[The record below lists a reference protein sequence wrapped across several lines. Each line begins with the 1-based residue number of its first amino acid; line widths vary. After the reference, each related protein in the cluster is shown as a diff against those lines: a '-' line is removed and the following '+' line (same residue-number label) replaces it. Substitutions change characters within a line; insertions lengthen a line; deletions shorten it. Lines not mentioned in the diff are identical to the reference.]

1 MAEEEPGEGE
11 DPRKSIQQVG
21 GRDELNLA
29 EFPISLLS
37 DRVPSG
43 VKTLVF
49 EDQVFDQ
56 QAGEIVK
63 RKLTITGSDAYGL
76 PTATD
81 DEILVALI
89 QLTKLANG
97 FTDRLV
103 HFTRYEILKLLGWSD
118 EGRNY
123 ARIEESLNRWMGVTL
138 YYDKAWWNK
147 EAKNW
152 VSEKF
157 HFLETVSLLDRD
169 DRRRLRAKKQ
179 QKFAFSSF
187 RWNETIFQSFRAEN
201 LKRLN
206 VEVYFSLKSAISK
219 RVYRFLDKRFYHRN
233 RWEFDLREFALEHIG
248 LSRSYSDNG
257 KIKEKLQ
264 PAIDELTEIGFL
276 TPMSREERYTKVGR
290 SRWKITLVQ
299 KGPVFAA
306 ESSQISA
313 PSDLET
319 ALIGRGVT
327 PTTAAELVRAYPA
340 DLIVTQLEAFDWLR
354 TTKDKRASKSPGGY
368 LTDSIR
374 KNYTAPKGFE
384 SKADQAKRLEAERGR
399 IRRAEETKAR
409 AEAAERAREE
419 AEQARIK
426 TFWDALSE
434 PDRESLRA
442 EALAQANPFYAQQYR
457 RSQKDPASAERY
469 LKLIIGIHIAA
480 LLDSQAAEGPSEGA
494 RSPA

>member
-1 MAEEEPGEGE
+1 MAEEEPREGE
-11 DPRKSIQQVG
+11 APRKSIQQVG

-103 HFTRYEILKLLGWSD
+103 HFTRYEILKILGWSD

-169 DRRRLRAKKQ
+169 DRRRLKAKQ
-179 QKFAFSSF
+179 QEFAFSSF

-206 VEVYFSLKSAISK
+206 VEIYFSLKSAISK
-219 RVYRFLDKRFYHRN
+219 RVYRFLDKRFYHRS
-233 RWEFDLREFALEHIG
+233 RWDFDLREFALEHIG

-276 TPMSREERYTKVGR
+276 IPMSREERYTKVGR

-299 KGPVFAA
+299 KGPSFAA
-306 ESSQISA
+306 EPSQTSA
-313 PSDLET
+313 TSDLEA

-327 PTTAAELVRAYPA
+327 PTTAAELVKAYPT
-340 DLIVTQLEAFDWLR
+340 DVIETQLEAFDWLR

-384 SKADQAKRLEAERGR
+384 SKAVQAKRLEAEKERK
-399 IRRAEETKAR
+399 RRDEEAKAQ

-419 AEQARIK
+419 AEQARISAY
-426 TFWDALSE
+426 WDSLSSDEREALKEEALSN
-434 PDRESLRA
+434 A
-442 EALAQANPFYAQQYR
+442 GPFYVQQYR
-457 RSQKDPASAERY
+457 RNQKDPASAERY
-469 LKLIIGIHIAA
+469 LKLIIQIHIAA
-480 LLDSQAAEGPSEGA
+480 LLDREPKAQANG
-494 RSPA
+494 

>member
-1 MAEEEPGEGE
+1 MTGEESKEDE
-11 DPRKSIQQVG
+11 DPRKVIRQLG

-76 PTATD
+76 PTAID

-97 FTDRLV
+97 FSNRLV
-103 HFTRYEILKLLGWSD
+103 HFSRYEILKLLGWSD

-157 HFLETVSLLDRD
+157 HFLDNVSLLDQE
-169 DRRRLRAKKQ
+169 DRRRFRAKKQ
-179 QKFAFSSF
+179 HEFAFSSF
-187 RWNETIFQSFRAEN
+187 RWNETIFQSFQAEN

-206 VEVYFSLKSAISK
+206 VDVYFSLKSAISK
-219 RVYRFLDKRFYHRN
+219 RVYRFLDKRFYHRS

-264 PAIDELTEIGFL
+264 PALDELTEIGFL
-276 TPMSREERYTKVGR
+276 IPMSREERYTKVGR

-299 KGPVFAA
+299 KGPTLIA
-306 ESSQISA
+306 EHSQITV
-313 PSDLET
+313 PSELE
-319 ALIGRGVT
+319 AVLVDRGVT
-327 PTTAAELVRAYPA
+327 PTTAAELVKAYPA
-340 DLIVTQLEAFDWLR
+340 GVIETQLDAFDWLR

-368 LTDSIR
+368 LADSIR

-384 SKADQAKRLEAERGR
+384 SKADRDRRLA
-399 IRRAEETKAR
+399 AEEERQRRVEEAKKR

-419 AEQARIK
+419 AEQAKINR
-426 TFWDALSE
+426 FWDSLSPGE
-434 PDRESLRA
+434 QESLRK
-442 EALAQANPFYAQQYR
+442 EALSKAGPFYAQQYR
-457 RSQKDPASAERY
+457 RSQKDPALAERY
-469 LKLIIGIHIAA
+469 LKLIVGIHIAGI
-480 LLDSQAAEGPSEGA
+480 LDQEMKAQANG
-494 RSPA
+494 